1 MHHERTER
9 MEARKYLR
17 KNCCHHIECPVFM
30 WRKPLNSI
38 ALATTTHRR
47 LERVSDGIST
57 QVMAQMTNRCRI
69 KIVQEELYNVR
80 DPSWI
85 RDQKIIEEST
95 VAI

>member
-1 MHHERTER
+1 
-9 MEARKYLR
+9 
-17 KNCCHHIECPVFM
+17 M

-85 RDQKIIEEST
+85 GDQKIIEEST